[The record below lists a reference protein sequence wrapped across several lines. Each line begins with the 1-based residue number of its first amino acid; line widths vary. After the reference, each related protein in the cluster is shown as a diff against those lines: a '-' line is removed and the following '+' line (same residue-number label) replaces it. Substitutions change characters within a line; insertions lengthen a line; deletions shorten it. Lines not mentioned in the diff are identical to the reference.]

1 MSSEKIVSEQLNEFK
16 KFILNLENIDVQID
30 DGDQVLL
37 FLCSLP
43 KMHDHFKEILLN
55 WRETL
60 SLSLLRFRLH

>member
-55 WRETL
+55 
-60 SLSLLRFRLH
+60 